1 MGKPV
6 LPDLETLIQAGI
18 NPKTGLPLKFG
29 NKRCTTKEDIKRVI
43 RKNDEQIAVNKYV
56 WYNLPMNLT
65 SQELERML
73 YYKGQLCFFYLKDL
87 DKFFFMPYALDGTI
101 DFYGRYNTIHPV
113 PMTSG
118 TTDKGNKAQAEYLES
133 VKLNCVYGVYVPKE
147 HIVIEETGE
156 VVPFI
161 PKELFEHSAVLLHD
175 YCKQLSQTII
185 PTQQMND
192 PIIDLEA
199 ECMPF
204 LRTALLNATG
214 VKGVRV
220 ADQDSANEVFEGSK
234 QLQQAAIAAEPY
246 VPIIGA
252 IDFQELTDGTL
263 GKSAEFL
270 QSMQAI
276 DNFRLGL
283 HGVPNGGLFDKQ
295 QYVNNAQTELNMG
308 GADVSLTM
316 MDGLLIRQNFANIVN
331 SIWGLGIWCE
341 PSETIINMDL
351 NGDGKAY
358 DSDEGDQSGM
368 EDNKDEQ

>member
-1 MGKPV
+1 MAKNNAT
-6 LPDLETLIQAGI
+6 LPDLETLMQAGI

-73 YYKGQLCFFYLKDL
+73 YYKGQLCFFYLKEL
-87 DKFFFMPYALDGTI
+87 DQFFFMPYALDGTI

-133 VKLNCVYGVYVPKE
+133 IKLNCVYGIKLP
-147 HIVIEETGE
+147 EELDINSLT
-156 VVPFI
+156 
-161 PKELFEHSAVLLHD
+161 KSTVLLHD
-175 YCKQLSQTII
+175 YTKQLSQTVI
-185 PTQQMND
+185 PTQQLND
-192 PIIDLEA
+192 PIIDFEA

-316 MDGLLIRQNFANIVN
+316 MDGLLIRQNFCNIVN

-351 NGDGKAY
+351 NGDGKTY